1 MENRGGGDD
10 VSANL
15 DFEDLVD
22 ELNQFEKDAAEL
34 KKKIAVLMEEARQ
47 VTGSDQADRAE

>member
-10 VSANL
+10 VIANL